1 MAKQKRRTL
10 RWHPAF
16 YAGMKIELEEDAQ
29 RLEFREEHTLGSEPV
44 RADLLVIKKKDD
56 GPIRKSIGKIFRK
69 YNIFEY
75 KSPRD
80 VLSVDAFYK
89 GCAYVS
95 LYKAL
100 TGSADEVKITELTLS
115 FVCSHYPARL
125 IGHLEQVRGF
135 SVSETMP
142 GIYYVEGN
150 MVPTQI
156 ILLDALSDEESLW
169 LKSLTDHIAGDG
181 DIDRLLESYEKHFTD
196 PHYRT
201 VMDIVVRAN
210 RRRFEEMKS
219 KYLCDALV
227 ELFEDE
233 LNEKAEKR
241 AEKLAEKRA
250 EQLAEKRAEQLAEK
264 KANQLAT
271 EMVKKR
277 QETAYGNL
285 IQTCRELGASKEV
298 SVEQLVKRYKLEPK
312 EAEAF
317 TEQYWD

>member
-1 MAKQKRRTL
+1 M
-10 RWHPAF
+10 
-16 YAGMKIELEEDAQ
+16 
-29 RLEFREEHTLGSEPV
+29 
-44 RADLLVIKKKDD
+44 
-56 GPIRKSIGKIFRK
+56 
-69 YNIFEY
+69 
-75 KSPRD
+75 
-80 VLSVDAFYK
+80 
-89 GCAYVS
+89 
-95 LYKAL
+95 
-100 TGSADEVKITELTLS
+100 TLS

-250 EQLAEKRAEQLAEK
+250 EQLAEK

>member
-1 MAKQKRRTL
+1 
-10 RWHPAF
+10 
-16 YAGMKIELEEDAQ
+16 
-29 RLEFREEHTLGSEPV
+29 
-44 RADLLVIKKKDD
+44 
-56 GPIRKSIGKIFRK
+56 
-69 YNIFEY
+69 
-75 KSPRD
+75 
-80 VLSVDAFYK
+80 
-89 GCAYVS
+89 
-95 LYKAL
+95 
-100 TGSADEVKITELTLS
+100 
-115 FVCSHYPARL
+115 
-125 IGHLEQVRGF
+125 
-135 SVSETMP
+135 
-142 GIYYVEGN
+142 

-264 KANQLAT
+264 KANHLAT

>member
-1 MAKQKRRTL
+1 MSRKLPASENEKGGFHGEAK
-10 RWHPAF
+10 
-16 YAGMKIELEEDAQ
+16 EEDSAMASRFLRRDEDRTGRRCTAFGVSGRTYSWDRACKGGSVGDQ
-29 RLEFREEHTLGSEPV
+29 KERRWSHPKKYREDISE
-44 RADLLVIKKKDD
+44 IQH
-56 GPIRKSIGKIFRK
+56 
-69 YNIFEY
+69 
-75 KSPRD
+75 
-80 VLSVDAFYK
+80 
-89 GCAYVS
+89 
-95 LYKAL
+95 
-100 TGSADEVKITELTLS
+100 LTLS

-277 QETAYGNL
+277 QETEYGNL

-312 EAEAF
+312 EAEAL